1 MSKIKYPYIEEQDYS
16 DRTEFRVMERHV
28 RPYVGVEKNRKKE
41 YCTMY
46 AASWVQRSNGSGR
59 VDYVFTAYKRNGWL
73 NKLLDGSYEQQKA
86 KCIAKCRELMKEEEK
101 PRVRRL

>member
-1 MSKIKYPYIEEQDYS
+1 MTEIKYPYIEEQDYS
-16 DRTEFRVMERHV
+16 DRTEFRVVERHV

-46 AASWVQRSNGSGR
+46 AASWVTYCNGAGSE
-59 VDYVFTAYKRNGWL
+59 DYVFTAYKNEGWL
-73 NKLLDGSYEQQKA
+73 IRLLDGSYEQQKA